1 METVSTEFNEKI
13 LDHFTNPR
21 NVGEIKNADGYAK
34 VGDPGCGDFIKVWI
48 NIKDE
53 RITDFKYKV
62 FGCWGAISTT
72 SVTSELAIGKTI
84 KEAIKLTDD
93 DVIKELGGIP
103 KNKQHCSL
111 LGIQGLRTAIA
122 DFLVKENHKKYT
134 ARIDLYRSHGYDI
147 PTLREKMVQQLN
159 GLPKDAAILDI
170 GAGKGHLSLAI
181 TKSGK
186 RCTAVDNSSEEIYLL
201 RLNAIYFALDDLID
215 FQEQDARQL
224 KFESDSFDAILS
236 AAFFHHVI
244 HPELVLN
251 EMLRV
256 CKSNGRIIISDL
268 NEKGQQTLSMVLKKE
283 GKDHVMIGRSLKKI
297 KKWFENKKFEVKLI
311 HEDCEDMIIVFI

>member
-1 METVSTEFNEKI
+1 MKTISPKYNKNI
-13 LDHFTNPR
+13 IDHFANPR

-34 VGDPGCGDFIKVWI
+34 VGDPGCGDYIKVWI
-48 NIKDE
+48 NIKEDT
-53 RITDFKYKV
+53 ITNFKYKV

-72 SVTSELAIGKTI
+72 SVTSELAIGKSF
-84 KEAIKLTDD
+84 KDAIKLTDD

-103 KNKQHCSL
+103 ENKQHCSL

-122 DFLVKENHKKYT
+122 NYLVKENHKKFSS
-134 ARIDLYRSHGYDI
+134 RIELYRSFGYDI
-147 PTLREKMVQQLN
+147 PKLREIMVQHLN
-159 GLPKDAAILDI
+159 GLPENASILDV

-186 RCTAVDNSSEEIYLL
+186 KCTAVDNSSEEIYYA
-201 RLNAIYFALDDLID
+201 RLNAIYYALDDLIN

-224 KFESDSFDAILS
+224 KFESDSFDAVLS

-256 CKSNGRIIISDL
+256 CKSQGRILISDL
-268 NEKGQQTLSMVLKKE
+268 NENGQQILNTAKKKE
-283 GKDHVMIGRSLKKI
+283 GKEHVMVGWSLKTI
-297 KKWFENKKFEVKLI
+297 KRWFENKNFEVTLFN
-311 HEDCEDMIIVFI
+311 ENCEDILIIYI